1 MTMYKF
7 NPYSIPTFLTAIFL
21 FCLGLFVFLKNKRS
35 EVNFSFLLLCLSAS
49 IWQFGYTFVFMS
61 TASENAL
68 FWQKVVYLGVPFLT
82 PAIYHFSVAFL
93 KLQKQRKNILIFYII
108 GFIFIFIST
117 TTNLLISGLNKYF
130 WGFYK
135 KAGPLYTLFLILWFI
150 PGVYGVYNL
159 YRGYIKFTNP
169 LGRQRRKYMFI
180 ALTIVFIALW
190 DFIPAYGIEL
200 YPFGYVG
207 VIACLSVIAYAIVKY
222 RLMDIAVA
230 ITRTTI
236 FVVLFSLVLGL
247 PFLFVAAGKQWLIK
261 VLGVNWWIGPT
272 GLMAALGT
280 SGPFIF
286 FYIEKRAV
294 AILLREQRR
303 YQETLRHAAVDM
315 TRIRN
320 LQKLLDFIIS
330 LFNDAVRITHS
341 AIYLFDAKTDDFL
354 LKASL
359 NLKKEQ
365 PDAISKKDPLIV
377 WLGEHKEPLVYEEIK
392 QKSENSPDS
401 LFKRLEE
408 QIRSLNATVIVPC
421 ILEGKLLDI
430 LILGDKLSGRI
441 YTSEDLDNFSELCR
455 EVALATEN
463 ALLYGNIE
471 EEVRQ
476 RTKQLVEVQNQL
488 VQAEKLATMGTL
500 AGGVAHEI
508 NNPLT
513 AILTNAQMLLT
524 DAKSFDADSKESL
537 QLIEE
542 ATQRC
547 RTIVQKL
554 MTYAKRPLETA
565 EVSKVD
571 LLNVVKKAISFLGY
585 QFEQENI
592 KIILSAKDEVYP
604 INGNQ
609 NELEQLLTNIILNA
623 RDAITKTK
631 KSGNIYISLSKSNNS
646 VYIEVKDEGSGIPKE
661 IMPRIFDPFFTTKDV
676 GKGLGLG
683 LSICQAIIEKHK
695 GTITVQSEVNK
706 GSVFTIKIPRT
717 EVTSVIKEA

>member
-1 MTMYKF
+1 MGYTLVY
-7 NPYSIPTFLTAIFL
+7 
-21 FCLGLFVFLKNKRS
+21 
-35 EVNFSFLLLCLSAS
+35 LSAS
-49 IWQFGYTFVFMS
+49 IT
-61 TASENAL
+61 TAI

-82 PAIYHFSVAFL
+82 PAMYHFSVAFL
-93 KLQKQRKNILIFYII
+93 KLYKQRKNIPIFYII
-108 GFIFIFIST
+108 AIVFSLIALT
-117 TTNLLISGLNKYF
+117 TDLLISGLNEYF

-135 KAGPLYTLFLILWFI
+135 KVGPLYTFFLILWFL
-150 PGVYGVYNL
+150 PGIYSIYNL
-159 YRGYIKFTNP
+159 YRGYVQFTSP
-169 LGRQRRKYMFI
+169 LGRKRRKYMFI
-180 ALTIVFIALW
+180 AIAIVFIALW
-190 DFIPAYGIEL
+190 DFIPAYGIEV
-200 YPFGYVG
+200 YPIGYIG
-207 VIACLSVIAYAIVKY
+207 VIACLSVIAYAIVRY

-236 FVVLFSLVLGL
+236 FLVLFSLVLGL
-247 PFLFVAAGKQWLIK
+247 PFLFIAWGKDWLIRI
-261 VLGVNWWIGPT
+261 LGANWWIGPLV
-272 GLMAALGT
+272 LMATLGT

-286 FYIEKRAV
+286 FYIEKRAM

-341 AIYLFDAKTDDFL
+341 AIYLFDAKSEEFF
-354 LKASL
+354 LKAGL
-359 NLKKEQ
+359 NLQKEQ
-365 PDAISKKDPLIV
+365 PDLISRGSSLIS
-377 WLGEHKEPLVYEEIK
+377 WLEEHKEPLVYEEIK
-392 QKSENSPDS
+392 QRAEDNPDS
-401 LFKRLEE
+401 VFKELEK
-408 QIRSLNATVIVPC
+408 QILALNATVVVPC
-421 ILEGKLLDI
+421 LLEGKLLDI
-430 LILGDKLSGRI
+430 LILGDKLSGKI
-441 YTSEDLDNFSELCR
+441 YTSEDLDNFSDLSR

-476 RTKQLVEVQNQL
+476 RTAQLVDVQKQL

-513 AILTNAQMLLT
+513 AILTNAQMLLA

-537 QLIEE
+537 HLIEE

-554 MTYAKRPLETA
+554 MTYAKRPLETT

-571 LLNVVKKAISFLGY
+571 LLNVTKKVISFLGY

-592 KIILSAKDEVYP
+592 KIILSAKDEVYLV
-604 INGNQ
+604 NGNQ
-609 NELEQLLTNIILNA
+609 NELEQVLTNIILNS
-623 RDAITKTK
+623 RDAITKIK
-631 KSGNIYISLSKSNNS
+631 RSGNIYIGLSKSNNS
-646 VYIEVKDEGSGIPKE
+646 IDVEIRDEGAGIAKE
-661 IMPRIFDPFFTTKDV
+661 IMSKIFDPFFTTKDV

-683 LSICQAIIEKHK
+683 LSICQAIVEKHD
-695 GTITVQSEVNK
+695 GSIAVQSEVNK
-706 GSVFTIKIPRT
+706 GSIFTVKLPRT
-717 EVTSVIKEA
+717 KEV